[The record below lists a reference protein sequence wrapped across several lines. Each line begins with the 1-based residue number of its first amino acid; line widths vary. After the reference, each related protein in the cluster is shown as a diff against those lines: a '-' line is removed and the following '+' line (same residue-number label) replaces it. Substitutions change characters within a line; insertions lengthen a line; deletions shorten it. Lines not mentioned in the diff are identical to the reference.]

1 MGIIELKN
9 VTKRYDDKLAVDN
22 ISLDIGEGE
31 LFGLLGPNGA
41 GKSTLISMICGL
53 TKLDKGDITING
65 SSIKT
70 NPILAKQNIGLV
82 PQEIALYENISA
94 IDNLKFWGKM
104 YSLKGNILK
113 ERIEE
118 VLETTGLKDR
128 GKEKVSKFSGGM
140 KRRLNIAC
148 AVMHYPRIVIM
159 DEPTVGIDPQSR
171 NNILEFTK
179 ELNKKHGSTLI
190 YTSHYMEEV
199 EALCNKVC
207 ILDEGK
213 VIAKG
218 TQDHIKRMIMNE
230 ERVEIVISEYKP
242 EINLMLKKIDS
253 VREVIYKDSK
263 LTVIMQETQRGIQKV
278 IEVLIKGEIGIKD
291 ISIKNPTLETVFLSL
306 TGKAL
311 RD

>member
-1 MGIIELKN
+1 MGIIQLKN

-22 ISLDIGEGE
+22 ISLDIEEGE

-53 TKLDKGDITING
+53 TKLDKGDIIING

-70 NPILAKQNIGLV
+70 NPIAAKQNIGLV

-104 YSLKGNILK
+104 YSLKGNLLK

-118 VLETTGLKDR
+118 VLEATGLKDR
-128 GKEKVSKFSGGM
+128 RKEKVSNFSGGM

-148 AVMHYPRIVIM
+148 AVMHYPKIVIM

-199 EALCNKVC
+199 EALCSKVC

-218 TQDHIKRMIMNE
+218 DQDHIKRMIMNE
-230 ERVEIVISEYKP
+230 ERVEITISEYKP
-242 EINLMLKKIDS
+242 EIDLILKKLNS
-253 VREVIYKDSK
+253 VREVVYKDSK
-263 LTVIMQETQRGIQKV
+263 LTVIMQDTQRSIQQI
-278 IEVLIKGEIGIKD
+278 IEVLIKAEIGISD
-291 ISIKNPTLETVFLSL
+291 ISIKKPTLETVFLSL

>member
-1 MGIIELKN
+1 MGIIQLKN

-22 ISLDIGEGE
+22 ISLDIEEGE

-53 TKLDKGDITING
+53 TKLDKGDIIING

-70 NPILAKQNIGLV
+70 NPIAAKQNIGLV

-104 YSLKGNILK
+104 YSLKGNLLK

-118 VLETTGLKDR
+118 VLEATGLKDR
-128 GKEKVSKFSGGM
+128 RKEKVSKFSGGM

-148 AVMHYPRIVIM
+148 AVMHYPKIVIM

-199 EALCNKVC
+199 EALCSKVC

-218 TQDHIKRMIMNE
+218 DQDHIKRMIMNE
-230 ERVEIVISEYKP
+230 ERVEITISEYKP
-242 EINLMLKKIDS
+242 EIDLILKKLNS
-253 VREVIYKDSK
+253 VREVVYKDSK
-263 LTVIMQETQRGIQKV
+263 LTVIMQDTQRSIQQI
-278 IEVLIKGEIGIKD
+278 IEVLIKAEIGIKD
-291 ISIKNPTLETVFLSL
+291 ISIKKPTLETVFLSL

>member
-1 MGIIELKN
+1 MGIIQLKD

-22 ISLDIGEGE
+22 ISLDIEEGE

-41 GKSTLISMICGL
+41 GKSTIISMICGL
-53 TKLDKGDITING
+53 AKLDKGDIIING

-70 NPILAKQNIGLV
+70 NPIEAKQNIGLV

-104 YSLKGNILK
+104 YSLKGNLLK

-118 VLETTGLKDR
+118 VLEATGLKDR
-128 GKEKVSKFSGGM
+128 RKEKVSKFSGGM

-148 AVMHYPRIVIM
+148 AVMHYPKIVIM

-179 ELNKKHGSTLI
+179 GLNKKHGSTLI

-199 EALCNKVC
+199 EALCSKVC

-218 TQDHIKRMIMNE
+218 DQDHIKRMIMNE
-230 ERVEIVISEYKP
+230 ERVEITISEYKP
-242 EINLMLKKIDS
+242 EIDLILKKLNS
-253 VREVIYKDSK
+253 VREVVYKDSK
-263 LTVIMQETQRGIQKV
+263 LTVIMQDTQRSIQQI
-278 IEVLIKGEIGIKD
+278 IEVLIKAEIGIKD
-291 ISIKNPTLETVFLSL
+291 ISIKKPTLETVFLSL

>member
-1 MGIIELKN
+1 MGIIQLKD

-22 ISLDIGEGE
+22 ISLDIEEGE

-53 TKLDKGDITING
+53 TKLDKGDIIING

-70 NPILAKQNIGLV
+70 NPIAAKQNIGLV

-104 YSLKGNILK
+104 YSLKGNLLK

-118 VLETTGLKDR
+118 VLEATGLKDR
-128 GKEKVSKFSGGM
+128 RKEKVSNFSGGM

-148 AVMHYPRIVIM
+148 AVMHYPKIVIM

-199 EALCNKVC
+199 EALCSKVC

-218 TQDHIKRMIMNE
+218 DQDHIKRMIMNE
-230 ERVEIVISEYKP
+230 ERVEITISEYKP
-242 EINLMLKKIDS
+242 EIDLILKKLNS
-253 VREVIYKDSK
+253 VREVVYKDSK
-263 LTVIMQETQRGIQKV
+263 LTVIMQDTQRSIQQI
-278 IEVLIKGEIGIKD
+278 IEVLIKAEIGISD
-291 ISIKNPTLETVFLSL
+291 ISIKKPTLETVFLSL

>member
-1 MGIIELKN
+1 MGIIQLKD

-22 ISLDIGEGE
+22 ISLDIEEGE

-53 TKLDKGDITING
+53 TKLDKGDIIING

-70 NPILAKQNIGLV
+70 NPIAAKQNIGLV

-104 YSLKGNILK
+104 YSLKGNLLK

-118 VLETTGLKDR
+118 VLEATGLKDR
-128 GKEKVSKFSGGM
+128 RKEKVSKFSGGM

-148 AVMHYPRIVIM
+148 AVMHYPKIVIM

-199 EALCNKVC
+199 EALCSKVC

-218 TQDHIKRMIMNE
+218 DQDHIKRMIMNE
-230 ERVEIVISEYKP
+230 ERVEITISEYKP
-242 EINLMLKKIDS
+242 EIDLILKKLNS
-253 VREVIYKDSK
+253 VREVVYKDSK
-263 LTVIMQETQRGIQKV
+263 LTVIMQDTQRSIQQI
-278 IEVLIKGEIGIKD
+278 IEVLIKAEIGISD
-291 ISIKNPTLETVFLSL
+291 ISIKKPTLETVFLSL

>member
-1 MGIIELKN
+1 MGIIQLKN

-22 ISLDIGEGE
+22 ISLDIEEGE

-53 TKLDKGDITING
+53 TKLDKGDIIING

-70 NPILAKQNIGLV
+70 NSIAAKQNIGLV

-104 YSLKGNILK
+104 YSLKGNLLK

-118 VLETTGLKDR
+118 VLEATGLKDR
-128 GKEKVSKFSGGM
+128 RKEKVSKFSGGM

-148 AVMHYPRIVIM
+148 AVMHYPKIVIM

-179 ELNKKHGSTLI
+179 GLNKKHGSTLI

-199 EALCNKVC
+199 EALCSKVC

-218 TQDHIKRMIMNE
+218 DQDHIKRMIMNE
-230 ERVEIVISEYKP
+230 ERVEITISEYKP
-242 EINLMLKKIDS
+242 EIDLILKKLNS
-253 VREVIYKDSK
+253 VREVVYKDSK
-263 LTVIMQETQRGIQKV
+263 LTVIMQDTQRSIQQI
-278 IEVLIKGEIGIKD
+278 IEVLIKAEIGIKD
-291 ISIKNPTLETVFLSL
+291 ISIKKPTLETVFLSL

>member
-1 MGIIELKN
+1 MGIIQLKN

-22 ISLDIGEGE
+22 ISLDIEEGE

-53 TKLDKGDITING
+53 TKLDKGDIIING

-70 NPILAKQNIGLV
+70 NPIAAKQNIGLV

-104 YSLKGNILK
+104 YSLKGNLLK

-118 VLETTGLKDR
+118 VLEATGLKDR
-128 GKEKVSKFSGGM
+128 RKEKVSKFSGGM

-148 AVMHYPRIVIM
+148 AVMHYPKIVIM

-199 EALCNKVC
+199 EALCSKVC

-218 TQDHIKRMIMNE
+218 DQDHIKRMIMNE
-230 ERVEIVISEYKP
+230 ERVEITISEYKP
-242 EINLMLKKIDS
+242 EIDLILKKLNS
-253 VREVIYKDSK
+253 VREVVYKDSK
-263 LTVIMQETQRGIQKV
+263 LTVIMQDTQRSIQQI
-278 IEVLIKGEIGIKD
+278 IEVLIKAEIGISD
-291 ISIKNPTLETVFLSL
+291 ISIKKPTLETVFLSL

>member
-1 MGIIELKN
+1 MGIIQLKD

-22 ISLDIGEGE
+22 ISLDIEEGE

-53 TKLDKGDITING
+53 TKLDKGDIIING

-70 NPILAKQNIGLV
+70 NPIAAKQNIGLV

-104 YSLKGNILK
+104 YSLKGNLLK

-118 VLETTGLKDR
+118 VLEATGLKDR
-128 GKEKVSKFSGGM
+128 RKEKVSKFSGGM

-148 AVMHYPRIVIM
+148 AVMHYPKIVIM

-199 EALCNKVC
+199 EALCSKVC

-218 TQDHIKRMIMNE
+218 DQEHIKRMIMNE
-230 ERVEIVISEYKP
+230 ERVEITISKYKP
-242 EINLMLKKIDS
+242 EIDLILKKLNS
-253 VREVIYKDSK
+253 VREVVYKDSK
-263 LTVIMQETQRGIQKV
+263 LTVIMQDTQRSIQQI
-278 IEVLIKGEIGIKD
+278 IEVLIKAEIGIKD
-291 ISIKNPTLETVFLSL
+291 ISIKKPTLETVFLSL

>member
-1 MGIIELKN
+1 MGIIQLKN

-22 ISLDIGEGE
+22 ISLDIEEGE

-53 TKLDKGDITING
+53 TKLDKGDIIING

-70 NPILAKQNIGLV
+70 NPIAAKQNIGLV

-104 YSLKGNILK
+104 YSLKGNLLK

-118 VLETTGLKDR
+118 VLEATGLKDR
-128 GKEKVSKFSGGM
+128 RKEKVSKFSGGM

-148 AVMHYPRIVIM
+148 AVMHYPKIIIM

-199 EALCNKVC
+199 EALCSKVC

-218 TQDHIKRMIMNE
+218 DQDHIKRMIMNE
-230 ERVEIVISEYKP
+230 ERVEITISEYKP
-242 EINLMLKKIDS
+242 EIDLILKKLTS
-253 VREVIYKDSK
+253 VREVVYKDSK
-263 LTVIMQETQRGIQKV
+263 LTVIMQDTQRSIQQI
-278 IEVLIKGEIGIKD
+278 IEVLIKKEIGIKD
-291 ISIKNPTLETVFLSL
+291 ISIKKPTLETVFLSL

>member
-1 MGIIELKN
+1 MGIIQLKD

-22 ISLDIGEGE
+22 ISLDIEEGE

-53 TKLDKGDITING
+53 TKLDKGDIIING

-70 NPILAKQNIGLV
+70 NPIAAKQNIGLV

-104 YSLKGNILK
+104 YSLKGNLLK

-118 VLETTGLKDR
+118 VLEATGLKDR
-128 GKEKVSKFSGGM
+128 RKEKVSKFSGGM

-148 AVMHYPRIVIM
+148 AVMHYPKIVIM

-199 EALCNKVC
+199 EALCSKVC

-218 TQDHIKRMIMNE
+218 DQDHIKRMIMNE
-230 ERVEIVISEYKP
+230 ERVEITISEYKP
-242 EINLMLKKIDS
+242 EIDLTLKKLNS
-253 VREVIYKDSK
+253 VREVVYKDSK
-263 LTVIMQETQRGIQKV
+263 LTVIMQDTQRSIQQI
-278 IEVLIKGEIGIKD
+278 IEVLIKEEIGISD
-291 ISIKNPTLETVFLSL
+291 ISIKKPTLETVFLSL

>member
-1 MGIIELKN
+1 MGIIQLKN

-22 ISLDIGEGE
+22 ISLDIEEGE

-53 TKLDKGDITING
+53 TKLDKGDIIING

-70 NPILAKQNIGLV
+70 NPIAAKQNIGLV

-104 YSLKGNILK
+104 YSLKGNLLK

-118 VLETTGLKDR
+118 VLEATGLKDR
-128 GKEKVSKFSGGM
+128 RKEKVSKFSGGM

-148 AVMHYPRIVIM
+148 AVMHYPKIVIM

-171 NNILEFTK
+171 NIILEFTK

-199 EALCNKVC
+199 EALCSKVC

-218 TQDHIKRMIMNE
+218 DQDHIKRMIMNE
-230 ERVEIVISEYKP
+230 ERVEITISEYKP
-242 EINLMLKKIDS
+242 EIDLILKKLNS
-253 VREVIYKDSK
+253 VREVVYKDSK
-263 LTVIMQETQRGIQKV
+263 LTVIMQDTQRSIQQI
-278 IEVLIKGEIGIKD
+278 IEVLIRKEIGIKD
-291 ISIKNPTLETVFLSL
+291 ISIKKPTLETVFLSL

>member
-1 MGIIELKN
+1 MGIIQLKN

-22 ISLDIGEGE
+22 ISLDIEEGE

-53 TKLDKGDITING
+53 TKLDKGDIIING

-70 NPILAKQNIGLV
+70 NPIAAKQNIGLV

-104 YSLKGNILK
+104 YSLKGNLLK

-118 VLETTGLKDR
+118 VLEATGLKDR
-128 GKEKVSKFSGGM
+128 RKEKVSKFSGGM

-148 AVMHYPRIVIM
+148 AVMHYPKIVIM

-171 NNILEFTK
+171 NNILEFSK

-199 EALCNKVC
+199 EALCSKVC

-218 TQDHIKRMIMNE
+218 DQDHIKRMIMNE
-230 ERVEIVISEYKP
+230 ERVEITISEYKP
-242 EINLMLKKIDS
+242 EIDLILKKLTS
-253 VREVIYKDSK
+253 VREVVYKDSK
-263 LTVIMQETQRGIQKV
+263 LTVIMQDTQRSIQQI
-278 IEVLIKGEIGIKD
+278 IEVLIKAEIGIKD
-291 ISIKNPTLETVFLSL
+291 ISIKKPTLETVFLSL

>member
-1 MGIIELKN
+1 MGIIQLKD

-22 ISLDIGEGE
+22 ISLDIEEGE

-70 NPILAKQNIGLV
+70 NPIAAKQNIGLV

-104 YSLKGNILK
+104 YSLKGNLLK

-118 VLETTGLKDR
+118 VLEATGLKDR
-128 GKEKVSKFSGGM
+128 RKEKVSKFSGGM

-148 AVMHYPRIVIM
+148 AVMHYPKIVIM

-179 ELNKKHGSTLI
+179 GLNKKHGSTLI

-199 EALCNKVC
+199 EALCSKVC

-218 TQDHIKRMIMNE
+218 DQDHIKRMIMNE
-230 ERVEIVISEYKP
+230 ERVEITISEYKP
-242 EINLMLKKIDS
+242 EIDLILKKLNS
-253 VREVIYKDSK
+253 VREVVYKDSK
-263 LTVIMQETQRGIQKV
+263 LTVIMQDTQRSIQQI
-278 IEVLIKGEIGIKD
+278 IEVLIKAEIGISD
-291 ISIKNPTLETVFLSL
+291 ISIKKPTLETVFLSL

>member
-1 MGIIELKN
+1 MGIIQLKN

-22 ISLDIGEGE
+22 ISLDIEEGE

-53 TKLDKGDITING
+53 TKLDKGDIIING

-70 NPILAKQNIGLV
+70 NPIAAKQNIGLV

-104 YSLKGNILK
+104 YSLKGNLLK

-118 VLETTGLKDR
+118 VLEATGLKDR
-128 GKEKVSKFSGGM
+128 RKEKVSKFSGGM

-148 AVMHYPRIVIM
+148 AVMHYPKIVIM

-179 ELNKKHGSTLI
+179 ELNKKQGSTLI

-199 EALCNKVC
+199 EALCSKVC

-218 TQDHIKRMIMNE
+218 DQDHIKRMIMNE
-230 ERVEIVISEYKP
+230 ERVEITISEYKP
-242 EINLMLKKIDS
+242 EIDLILKKLTS
-253 VREVIYKDSK
+253 VREVVYKDSK
-263 LTVIMQETQRGIQKV
+263 LTVIMQDTQRSIQQI
-278 IEVLIKGEIGIKD
+278 IEVLIKEEIGISD
-291 ISIKNPTLETVFLSL
+291 ISIKKPTLETVFLSL

>member
-1 MGIIELKN
+1 
-9 VTKRYDDKLAVDN
+9 
-22 ISLDIGEGE
+22 
-31 LFGLLGPNGA
+31 
-41 GKSTLISMICGL
+41 MICGL
-53 TKLDKGDITING
+53 TKLDKGDIIING
-65 SSIKT
+65 SSIKN
-70 NPILAKQNIGLV
+70 NPIAAKQNIGLV

-104 YSLKGNILK
+104 YSLKGNLLK

-118 VLETTGLKDR
+118 VLEATGLKDR
-128 GKEKVSKFSGGM
+128 RKEKVSKFSGGM

-148 AVMHYPRIVIM
+148 AVMHYPKIIIM

-199 EALCNKVC
+199 EALCSKVC

-218 TQDHIKRMIMNE
+218 DQDHIKRMIMNE
-230 ERVEIVISEYKP
+230 ERVEITISEYKP
-242 EINLMLKKIDS
+242 EIDLILKKLSS
-253 VREVIYKDSK
+253 VREVVYKDSK
-263 LTVIMQETQRGIQKV
+263 LTVIMQDTQRSIQQI
-278 IEVLIKGEIGIKD
+278 IEVLIKKEIGIKD
-291 ISIKNPTLETVFLSL
+291 ISIKKPTLETVFLSL

>member
-1 MGIIELKN
+1 MGIIQLKD

-22 ISLDIGEGE
+22 ISLDIEEGE

-53 TKLDKGDITING
+53 TKLDKGDIIING

-70 NPILAKQNIGLV
+70 NPIAAKQNIGLV

-118 VLETTGLKDR
+118 VLEATGLKDR
-128 GKEKVSKFSGGM
+128 RKEKVSKFSGGM

-148 AVMHYPRIVIM
+148 AVMHYPKIVIM

-199 EALCNKVC
+199 EALCSKVC

-218 TQDHIKRMIMNE
+218 DQDHIKRMIMNE
-230 ERVEIVISEYKP
+230 ERVEITISEYKP
-242 EINLMLKKIDS
+242 EIDLILKKLNS
-253 VREVIYKDSK
+253 VREVVYKDSK
-263 LTVIMQETQRGIQKV
+263 LTVIMQDTQRSIQQI
-278 IEVLIKGEIGIKD
+278 IEVLIKAEIGISD
-291 ISIKNPTLETVFLSL
+291 ISIKKPTLETVFLSL

>member
-1 MGIIELKN
+1 MGIIQLKN

-22 ISLDIGEGE
+22 ISLDIEEGE

-53 TKLDKGDITING
+53 TKLDKGDIIING

-70 NPILAKQNIGLV
+70 NPIAAKQNIGLV

-104 YSLKGNILK
+104 YSLKGNLLK

-118 VLETTGLKDR
+118 VLEATGLKDR
-128 GKEKVSKFSGGM
+128 RKEKVSKFSGGM

-148 AVMHYPRIVIM
+148 AVMHYPKIVIM

-199 EALCNKVC
+199 EALCSKVC

-218 TQDHIKRMIMNE
+218 DQDHIKRMIMNE
-230 ERVEIVISEYKP
+230 ERVEITISEYKP
-242 EINLMLKKIDS
+242 EIDLILKKLNS
-253 VREVIYKDSK
+253 VREVVYKDSK
-263 LTVIMQETQRGIQKV
+263 LTVIMQDTQRSIQQI
-278 IEVLIKGEIGIKD
+278 IEVLIKEEIGISD
-291 ISIKNPTLETVFLSL
+291 ISIKKPTLETVFLSL

>member
-1 MGIIELKN
+1 MGIIQLKD

-22 ISLDIGEGE
+22 ISLDIEEGE

-53 TKLDKGDITING
+53 TKLDKGDIIING

-70 NPILAKQNIGLV
+70 NPIAAKQNIGLV

-104 YSLKGNILK
+104 YSLKGNLLK

-118 VLETTGLKDR
+118 VLEATGLKDR
-128 GKEKVSKFSGGM
+128 RKEKVSKFSGGM

-148 AVMHYPRIVIM
+148 AVMHYPKIVIM

-199 EALCNKVC
+199 EALCSKVC

-218 TQDHIKRMIMNE
+218 DQDHIKRMIMNE
-230 ERVEIVISEYKP
+230 ERVEITISEYKP
-242 EINLMLKKIDS
+242 EIDLTLKKLNS
-253 VREVIYKDSK
+253 VREVVYKDSK
-263 LTVIMQETQRGIQKV
+263 LTVIMQDTQRSIQQI
-278 IEVLIKGEIGIKD
+278 IEVLIKAEIGIKD
-291 ISIKNPTLETVFLSL
+291 ISIKKPTLETVFLSL

>member
-1 MGIIELKN
+1 MGIIQLKN

-22 ISLDIGEGE
+22 ISLDIEEGE

-53 TKLDKGDITING
+53 TKLDKGDIIING

-70 NPILAKQNIGLV
+70 NPIAAKQNIGLV

-104 YSLKGNILK
+104 YSLKGNLLK

-118 VLETTGLKDR
+118 VLEATGLKDR
-128 GKEKVSKFSGGM
+128 RKEKVSKFSGGM

-148 AVMHYPRIVIM
+148 AVMHYPKIVIM

-199 EALCNKVC
+199 EALCSKVC
-207 ILDEGK
+207 ILDEGR

-218 TQDHIKRMIMNE
+218 DQDHIKRMIMNE
-230 ERVEIVISEYKP
+230 ERVEITISEYKP
-242 EINLMLKKIDS
+242 EIDLILKKLNS
-253 VREVIYKDSK
+253 VREVVYKDSK
-263 LTVIMQETQRGIQKV
+263 LTVIMQDTQRSIQQI
-278 IEVLIKGEIGIKD
+278 IEVLIKAEIGIKD
-291 ISIKNPTLETVFLSL
+291 ISIKKPTLETVFLSL

>member
-1 MGIIELKN
+1 MGIIQLKD

-22 ISLDIGEGE
+22 ISLDIEEGE

-53 TKLDKGDITING
+53 TKLDKGDIIING

-70 NPILAKQNIGLV
+70 NPIAAKQNIGLV

-118 VLETTGLKDR
+118 VLEATGLKDR
-128 GKEKVSKFSGGM
+128 RKEKVSKFSGGM

-148 AVMHYPRIVIM
+148 AVMHYPKIVIM

-199 EALCNKVC
+199 EALCSKVC

-218 TQDHIKRMIMNE
+218 DQDHIKRMIMNE
-230 ERVEIVISEYKP
+230 ERVEITISEYKP
-242 EINLMLKKIDS
+242 EIDLILKKLNS
-253 VREVIYKDSK
+253 VREVVYKDSK
-263 LTVIMQETQRGIQKV
+263 LTVIMQDTQRSIQQI
-278 IEVLIKGEIGIKD
+278 IEVLIKEEIGISD
-291 ISIKNPTLETVFLSL
+291 ISIKKPTLETVFLSL

>member
-1 MGIIELKN
+1 MGIIQLKD

-22 ISLDIGEGE
+22 ISLDIEEGE

-53 TKLDKGDITING
+53 TKLDKGDIIING

-70 NPILAKQNIGLV
+70 NPIGAKQNIGLV

-104 YSLKGNILK
+104 YSLKGNLLK

-118 VLETTGLKDR
+118 VLEATGLKDR
-128 GKEKVSKFSGGM
+128 RKEKVSKFSGGM

-148 AVMHYPRIVIM
+148 AVMHYPKIVIM

-199 EALCNKVC
+199 EALCSKVC

-218 TQDHIKRMIMNE
+218 DQDHIKRMIMNE
-230 ERVEIVISEYKP
+230 ERVEITISEYKP
-242 EINLMLKKIDS
+242 EIDLILKKLTS
-253 VREVIYKDSK
+253 VREVVYKDSK
-263 LTVIMQETQRGIQKV
+263 LTVIMQDTQRSIQQI
-278 IEVLIKGEIGIKD
+278 IEVLIKAEIGIKD
-291 ISIKNPTLETVFLSL
+291 ISIKKPTLETVFLSL

>member
-1 MGIIELKN
+1 MGIIQLKN

-22 ISLDIGEGE
+22 ISLDIEEGE

-53 TKLDKGDITING
+53 TKLDKGDIVING

-70 NPILAKQNIGLV
+70 NPIAAKQNIGLV

-104 YSLKGNILK
+104 YSLKGNLLK

-118 VLETTGLKDR
+118 VLEATGLKDR
-128 GKEKVSKFSGGM
+128 RKEKVSKFSGGM

-148 AVMHYPRIVIM
+148 AVMHYPKIVIM

-199 EALCNKVC
+199 EALCSKVC

-218 TQDHIKRMIMNE
+218 DQEHIKRMIMNE
-230 ERVEIVISEYKP
+230 ERVEITISEYKP
-242 EINLMLKKIDS
+242 EIDLILKKLNS
-253 VREVIYKDSK
+253 VREVVYKDSK
-263 LTVIMQETQRGIQKV
+263 LTVIMQDTQRSIQQI
-278 IEVLIKGEIGIKD
+278 IEVLIKAEIGIKD
-291 ISIKNPTLETVFLSL
+291 ISIKKPTLETVFLSL

>member
-1 MGIIELKN
+1 MGIIQLKN

-22 ISLDIGEGE
+22 ISLDIEEGE

-53 TKLDKGDITING
+53 TKLDKGDIIING

-70 NPILAKQNIGLV
+70 NPIAAKQNIGLV

-104 YSLKGNILK
+104 YSLKGNLLK

-118 VLETTGLKDR
+118 VLEATGLKDR
-128 GKEKVSKFSGGM
+128 RKEKVSKFSGGM

-148 AVMHYPRIVIM
+148 AVMHYPKIVIM

-199 EALCNKVC
+199 EALCSKVC

-218 TQDHIKRMIMNE
+218 DQDHIKRMIMNE
-230 ERVEIVISEYKP
+230 ERVEITISEHKP
-242 EINLMLKKIDS
+242 EIDLILKKLTS
-253 VREVIYKDSK
+253 VREVVYKDSK
-263 LTVIMQETQRGIQKV
+263 LTVIMQDTQRSIQQI
-278 IEVLIKGEIGIKD
+278 IEVLIKAEIGIKD
-291 ISIKNPTLETVFLSL
+291 ISIKKPTLETVFLSL

>member
-1 MGIIELKN
+1 MGIIQLKD

-22 ISLDIGEGE
+22 ISLDIEEGE

-53 TKLDKGDITING
+53 TKLDKGDIVING

-70 NPILAKQNIGLV
+70 NPIEAKQNIGLV

-104 YSLKGNILK
+104 YSLKGNLLK

-118 VLETTGLKDR
+118 VLEATGLKDR
-128 GKEKVSKFSGGM
+128 RKEKVSKFSGGM

-148 AVMHYPRIVIM
+148 AVMHYPKIVIM

-199 EALCNKVC
+199 EALCSKVC

-218 TQDHIKRMIMNE
+218 DQDHIKRMIMNE
-230 ERVEIVISEYKP
+230 ERVEITISEYKP
-242 EINLMLKKIDS
+242 EIDLILKKLNS
-253 VREVIYKDSK
+253 VREVVYKDSK
-263 LTVIMQETQRGIQKV
+263 LTVIMQDTQRSIQQI
-278 IEVLIKGEIGIKD
+278 IEVLIKAEIGIKD
-291 ISIKNPTLETVFLSL
+291 ISIKKPTLETVFLSL

>member
-1 MGIIELKN
+1 MGIIQLKN

-22 ISLDIGEGE
+22 ISLDIEEGE

-53 TKLDKGDITING
+53 TKLDKGDIIING

-70 NPILAKQNIGLV
+70 NPIAAKQNIGLV

-104 YSLKGNILK
+104 YSLKGNLLK

-118 VLETTGLKDR
+118 VLEATGLKDR
-128 GKEKVSKFSGGM
+128 RKEKVSKFSGGM

-148 AVMHYPRIVIM
+148 AVMHYPKIVIM

-199 EALCNKVC
+199 EALCSKVC

-218 TQDHIKRMIMNE
+218 DQDHIKRMIMNE
-230 ERVEIVISEYKP
+230 ERVEITISEYKP
-242 EINLMLKKIDS
+242 EIDLILKKLTS
-253 VREVIYKDSK
+253 VREVVYKDSK
-263 LTVIMQETQRGIQKV
+263 LTVIMQDTQRSIQQI
-278 IEVLIKGEIGIKD
+278 IEVLIKAEIGIKD
-291 ISIKNPTLETVFLSL
+291 ISIKKPTLETVFLSL

>member
-1 MGIIELKN
+1 MGIIQLKD

-22 ISLDIGEGE
+22 ISLDIEEGE

-41 GKSTLISMICGL
+41 GKSTIISMICGL
-53 TKLDKGDITING
+53 AKLDKGDIIING

-70 NPILAKQNIGLV
+70 NPIAAKQNIGLV

-104 YSLKGNILK
+104 YSLKGNLLK

-118 VLETTGLKDR
+118 VLEATGLKDR
-128 GKEKVSKFSGGM
+128 RKEKVSKFSGGM

-148 AVMHYPRIVIM
+148 AVMHYPKIVIM

-199 EALCNKVC
+199 EALCSKVC

-218 TQDHIKRMIMNE
+218 DQDHIKRMIMNE
-230 ERVEIVISEYKP
+230 ERVEITISEYRP
-242 EINLMLKKIDS
+242 EIDLILKKLTS
-253 VREVIYKDSK
+253 VREVIYKNSK
-263 LTVIMQETQRGIQKV
+263 LTVIMQDTQRSIQQI
-278 IEVLIKGEIGIKD
+278 IEVLIKAEIGIKD
-291 ISIKNPTLETVFLSL
+291 ISIKKPTLETVFLSL

>member
-1 MGIIELKN
+1 MGIIQLKN

-22 ISLDIGEGE
+22 ISLDVEEGE

-53 TKLDKGDITING
+53 TKLDKGDIIING

-70 NPILAKQNIGLV
+70 NPIAAKQNIGLV

-104 YSLKGNILK
+104 YSLKGNLLK

-118 VLETTGLKDR
+118 VLEATGLKDR
-128 GKEKVSKFSGGM
+128 RKEKVSKFSGGM

-148 AVMHYPRIVIM
+148 AVMHYPKIVIM

-199 EALCNKVC
+199 EALCSKVC

-218 TQDHIKRMIMNE
+218 DQDHIKRMIMNE
-230 ERVEIVISEYKP
+230 ERVEITISEYKP
-242 EINLMLKKIDS
+242 EIDLILKKLTS
-253 VREVIYKDSK
+253 VREVVYKDSK
-263 LTVIMQETQRGIQKV
+263 LTVIMQDTQRSIQQI
-278 IEVLIKGEIGIKD
+278 IEVLIKAEIGIKD
-291 ISIKNPTLETVFLSL
+291 ISIKKPTLETVFLSL

>member
-1 MGIIELKN
+1 MGIIQLKD

-22 ISLDIGEGE
+22 ISLDIEEGE

-53 TKLDKGDITING
+53 TKLDKGDIIING

-70 NPILAKQNIGLV
+70 NPIEAKQNIGLV

-104 YSLKGNILK
+104 YSLKGNLLK

-118 VLETTGLKDR
+118 ALEATGLKDR
-128 GKEKVSKFSGGM
+128 RKEKVSKFSGGM

-148 AVMHYPRIVIM
+148 AVMHYPKIVIM

-179 ELNKKHGSTLI
+179 GLNKKHGSTLI

-199 EALCNKVC
+199 EALCSKVC

-218 TQDHIKRMIMNE
+218 DQDHIKRMIMNE
-230 ERVEIVISEYKP
+230 ERVEITISEYKP
-242 EINLMLKKIDS
+242 EIDLILKKLNS
-253 VREVIYKDSK
+253 VREVVYKDSK
-263 LTVIMQETQRGIQKV
+263 LTVIMQDTQRSIQQI
-278 IEVLIKGEIGIKD
+278 IEVLIKAEIGIKD
-291 ISIKNPTLETVFLSL
+291 ISIKKPTLETVFLSL

>member
-1 MGIIELKN
+1 MGIIQLKN

-22 ISLDIGEGE
+22 ISLDIEEGE

-53 TKLDKGDITING
+53 TKLDKGDIIING

-70 NPILAKQNIGLV
+70 NPIAAKQNIGLV

-104 YSLKGNILK
+104 YSLKGNLLK

-118 VLETTGLKDR
+118 VLEATGLKDR
-128 GKEKVSKFSGGM
+128 RKEKVSKFSGGM

-148 AVMHYPRIVIM
+148 AVMHYPKIVIM

-199 EALCNKVC
+199 EALCSKVC

-218 TQDHIKRMIMNE
+218 DQDHIKRMIMNE
-230 ERVEIVISEYKP
+230 ERVEITISEYKP
-242 EINLMLKKIDS
+242 EIDLILKRLNS

-263 LTVIMQETQRGIQKV
+263 LTVIMQDTQRSIQQI
-278 IEVLIKGEIGIKD
+278 IEVLIKAEIGISD
-291 ISIKNPTLETVFLSL
+291 ISIKKPTLETVFLSL

>member
-1 MGIIELKN
+1 MGIIQLKD

-22 ISLDIGEGE
+22 ISLDIEEGE

-53 TKLDKGDITING
+53 TKLDKGDIIING

-70 NPILAKQNIGLV
+70 NPIAAKQNIGLV

-104 YSLKGNILK
+104 YSLKGNLLK

-118 VLETTGLKDR
+118 VLEATGLKDR
-128 GKEKVSKFSGGM
+128 RKEKVSKFSGGM

-148 AVMHYPRIVIM
+148 AVMHYPKIVIM

-179 ELNKKHGSTLI
+179 ELNRKHGSTLI

-199 EALCNKVC
+199 EALCSKVC

-218 TQDHIKRMIMNE
+218 DQDHIKRMIMNE
-230 ERVEIVISEYKP
+230 ERVEITISEYKP
-242 EINLMLKKIDS
+242 EIDLILKKLNS
-253 VREVIYKDSK
+253 VREVVYKDSK
-263 LTVIMQETQRGIQKV
+263 LTVIMQDTQRSIQQI
-278 IEVLIKGEIGIKD
+278 IEVLIKEEIGISD
-291 ISIKNPTLETVFLSL
+291 ISIKKPTLETVFLSL

>member
-1 MGIIELKN
+1 MGIIQLKN

-22 ISLDIGEGE
+22 ISLDIEEGE

-53 TKLDKGDITING
+53 TKLDKGDIIING

-70 NPILAKQNIGLV
+70 NPIAAKQNIGLV

-104 YSLKGNILK
+104 YSLKGNLLK

-118 VLETTGLKDR
+118 VLEATGLKDR
-128 GKEKVSKFSGGM
+128 RKEKVSKFSGGM

-148 AVMHYPRIVIM
+148 AVMHYPKIVIM

-199 EALCNKVC
+199 EALCSKVC
-207 ILDEGK
+207 ILDEGR

-218 TQDHIKRMIMNE
+218 DQDHIKRMIMNE
-230 ERVEIVISEYKP
+230 ERVEITISEYKP
-242 EINLMLKKIDS
+242 EIDLILKKLTS
-253 VREVIYKDSK
+253 VRDVVYKDSK
-263 LTVIMQETQRGIQKV
+263 LTVIMHDTQRSIQQI
-278 IEVLIKGEIGIKD
+278 IEVLIKAEVGIKD
-291 ISIKNPTLETVFLSL
+291 ISIKKPTLETVFLSL

>member
-1 MGIIELKN
+1 MGIIQLKD

-22 ISLDIGEGE
+22 ISLDIEEGE

-41 GKSTLISMICGL
+41 GKSTIISMICGL
-53 TKLDKGDITING
+53 TKLDKGDIIING

-70 NPILAKQNIGLV
+70 NPIAAKQNIGLV

-104 YSLKGNILK
+104 YSLKGNLLK

-118 VLETTGLKDR
+118 VLEATGLKDR
-128 GKEKVSKFSGGM
+128 RKEKVSKFSGGM

-148 AVMHYPRIVIM
+148 AVMHYPKIVIM

-199 EALCNKVC
+199 EALCSKVC

-218 TQDHIKRMIMNE
+218 DQDHIKRMIMNE
-230 ERVEIVISEYKP
+230 ERVEITISEYKP
-242 EINLMLKKIDS
+242 EIDLILKKLNS
-253 VREVIYKDSK
+253 VREVVYKDSK
-263 LTVIMQETQRGIQKV
+263 LTVIMQDTQINIQQI
-278 IEVLIKGEIGIKD
+278 IEVLIKAEIGIKD
-291 ISIKNPTLETVFLSL
+291 ISIKKPTLETVFLSL

>member
-1 MGIIELKN
+1 MGIIQLKD

-22 ISLDIGEGE
+22 ISLDIEEGE

-53 TKLDKGDITING
+53 TKLDKGDIIING

-70 NPILAKQNIGLV
+70 NPIEAKQNIGLV

-104 YSLKGNILK
+104 YSLKGNLLK

-118 VLETTGLKDR
+118 VLEATGLKDR
-128 GKEKVSKFSGGM
+128 RKEKVSKFSGGM

-148 AVMHYPRIVIM
+148 AVMHYPKIVIM

-179 ELNKKHGSTLI
+179 GLNKKHGSTLI

-199 EALCNKVC
+199 EALCSKVC

-218 TQDHIKRMIMNE
+218 DQDHIKRMIMNE
-230 ERVEIVISEYKP
+230 ERVEITISEYKP
-242 EINLMLKKIDS
+242 EIDLILKKLNS
-253 VREVIYKDSK
+253 VREVVYKDSK
-263 LTVIMQETQRGIQKV
+263 LTVIMQDTQRSIQQI
-278 IEVLIKGEIGIKD
+278 IEVLIKAEIGIKD
-291 ISIKNPTLETVFLSL
+291 ISIKKPTLETVFLSL